1 MVLTVSQK
9 ATSLR
14 QTSPPLSNIPGE
26 ADIHGMMMTGVLRKE
41 LLRTV
46 LLSLDG
52 WREVDR
58 ESGGQHNEGQR
69 SEVCKWVQLNLTAEK

>member
-1 MVLTVSQK
+1 MLTVSQK

-26 ADIHGMMMTGVLRKE
+26 ADIYGMLMTGVLRKE

-58 ESGGQHNEGQR
+58 ESGANTMRGRDQKYANGY
-69 SEVCKWVQLNLTAEK
+69 S

>member
-9 ATSLR
+9 ATSLL
-14 QTSPPLSNIPGE
+14 QTSPPLGNIPGE
-26 ADIHGMMMTGVLRKE
+26 ADIHGMMKTRVLRKE

-46 LLSLDG
+46 LLSLNG

-58 ESGGQHNEGQR
+58 ESGGNTMRGRDQECANGH
-69 SEVCKWVQLNLTAEK
+69 S